1 MKIKDLIKGKV
12 YRHGN
17 WILRATENRKN
28 VSCIHFSKYYK
39 HVNFSDVDQSNY
51 EPATPQQIRHFEAC
65 EEAQQFVPC
74 TEIIVETYNVF

>member
-1 MKIKDLIKGKV
+1 MKLIEGKV

-17 WILRATENRKN
+17 WILRATKNRKN
-28 VSCIHFSKYYK
+28 VSCIYFSTYYDK
-39 HVNFSDVDQSNY
+39 CVDFSDEDRSNY
-51 EPATPQQIRHFEAC
+51 EPATPQQVRHFEAC